1 MDIGFPFRHQRDAVR
16 VPGAPVNGKGC
27 GHMPF
32 SCGDPACYLPPGL
45 PALRLV
51 SLGKPSPRQ
60 TLFPGGHTGVQTSLH
75 SVLRPPASQRNI
87 SGRTSPAG
95 TVSVFRFI
103 PRKEGERW
111 SAAWS
116 LPLPVCL
123 GAARNRHRSVCKPEM
138 EIRTAWGHPRRQMPH
153 RAGPRLLVPGG
164 RYLSNAL
171 TKLEARMT
179 QLNAFHS

>member
-1 MDIGFPFRHQRDAVR
+1 MLSCLVYMSHTTTRLKFFNTTKKFYYGIFR
-16 VPGAPVNGKGC
+16 
-27 GHMPF
+27 
-32 SCGDPACYLPPGL
+32 
-45 PALRLV
+45 
-51 SLGKPSPRQ
+51 
-60 TLFPGGHTGVQTSLH
+60 
-75 SVLRPPASQRNI
+75 
-87 SGRTSPAG
+87 
-95 TVSVFRFI
+95 FRFI